1 MFEEIKKEIPFGKH
15 VLKLE
20 TGKFARQASGAVVA
34 TMGGTVVLCT
44 VVGEK
49 EPRPGT
55 DFFPLTV
62 HYIEKMYACGKIPG
76 GFNKRESKPNETEVL
91 TSRLIDRPIRP
102 MFPVG
107 YHNEVQVICTV
118 LSYDPEVT
126 PDVVAMIGASA
137 ALSISGVPLLEAIG
151 CARVGIINGEF
162 VLNPSLEDLK
172 ESDLDLIVAGTDS
185 SVLMVESTANEL
197 TEKQMLD
204 AVNFGHENFRPV
216 IKAINEMAAEVGN
229 EKWTAHVEEKIDLE
243 KAVEKLVKQDIIAA
257 YQMTAKAERR
267 PALDTAKKKVVEE
280 LVGEDKFEENEV
292 KSTFKEIESELVR
305 TMALDEHKRIDGRK
319 PTDIR
324 QIEAQVDLLP
334 RVHSSALFTRGETQA
349 LAVTTLGTKQDG
361 QMSDEISGLT
371 TQTFMLH
378 YNFPPYSVGEAGML
392 RAPGRREIGHGK
404 LAFRAIN
411 PLLPS
416 QEEFPYTIRVVSE
429 VTESNGSSSM
439 ATVCGTSMSLMA
451 AGVPIAR
458 PVAGIAMGLIKEDDK
473 FVILSDIMGDED
485 HLGDMDFKV
494 AGTEQ
499 GITALQMD
507 IKINGITSEIMS
519 KALDQAKDGRIH
531 ILGQMA
537 KAISESR
544 PEVSP
549 MAPRME
555 KLTIDK
561 DKIRDLI
568 GPGGKNIKEIC
579 EVTGA
584 KIDIDDDGTVVIA
597 SADSEAMQQAIEMVK
612 ASTFIPEV
620 GQKLTGKVVR
630 SVNFGKFIALMNGKL
645 EGLVRNS
652 ELGEMELADGDE
664 ITVRIM
670 EIDRSGRIN
679 LTTKLEGPIEVPVR
693 ERRERDGGNRRD
705 NNRRGDRGG
714 ERSER
719 GNRDGNRDNNRER
732 SQANNRK
739 NEEPEQQSE
748 SEERKKKRRFF

>member
-20 TGKFARQASGAVVA
+20 TGKVARQASGAVVA
-34 TMGGTVVLCT
+34 TMGDTVVLCT

-162 VLNPSLEDLK
+162 VLNPSLEELK

-267 PALDTAKKKVVEE
+267 PALDAAKKKVVEE
-280 LVGEDKFEENEV
+280 LVGEEKFEENEV

-349 LAVTTLGTKQDG
+349 IAVTTLGTKQDG

-458 PVAGIAMGLIKEDDK
+458 PVAGIAMGLIKEDEK

-531 ILGQMA
+531 ILGEMS

-612 ASTFIPEV
+612 ASTFIPEI

-630 SVNFGKFIALMNGKL
+630 SVNFGKFVALMNGKL

-693 ERRERDGGNRRD
+693 EKRERDGGNRRD

-714 ERSER
+714 ERNER

-732 SQANNRK
+732 NQANNRK
-739 NEEPEQQSE
+739 NEEPEQQAE

>member
-20 TGKFARQASGAVVA
+20 TGKVARQASGAVVA
-34 TMGGTVVLCT
+34 TMGDTVVLCT

-162 VLNPSLEDLK
+162 VLNPSLEELK

-197 TEKQMLD
+197 TEEQMLD

-267 PALDTAKKKVVEE
+267 PALDAAKKKVVEE
-280 LVGEDKFEENEV
+280 LVGEEKFEENEV

-349 LAVTTLGTKQDG
+349 IAVTTLGTKQDG

-458 PVAGIAMGLIKEDDK
+458 PVAGIAMGLIKEDEK

-531 ILGQMA
+531 ILGEMS

-612 ASTFIPEV
+612 ASTFIPEI

-630 SVNFGKFIALMNGKL
+630 SVNFGKFVALMNGKL

-714 ERSER
+714 ER
-719 GNRDGNRDNNRER
+719 GNRDNNRENRDGNRERGQSNHKR
-732 SQANNRK
+732 SAEAESQ
-739 NEEPEQQSE
+739 PEA
-748 SEERKKKRRFF
+748 EERKKKRRFF

>member
-1 MFEEIKKEIPFGKH
+1 MFKEIKKEIPFGKH

-20 TGKFARQASGAVVA
+20 TGKVARQASGAVVA
-34 TMGGTVVLCT
+34 TMGDTVVLCT

-162 VLNPSLEDLK
+162 VLNPSLEELK

-197 TEKQMLD
+197 TEEQMLD

-243 KAVEKLVKQDIIAA
+243 KAVEKLVKQDIITA

-267 PALDTAKKKVVEE
+267 PALDAAKKKVVEE
-280 LVGEDKFEENEV
+280 LVGEEKFEENEV

-349 LAVTTLGTKQDG
+349 IAVTTLGTKQDG

-458 PVAGIAMGLIKEDDK
+458 PVAGIAMGLIKEDEK

-531 ILGQMA
+531 ILGEMS

-612 ASTFIPEV
+612 ASTFIPEI

-630 SVNFGKFIALMNGKL
+630 SVNFGKFVALMNGKL

-714 ERSER
+714 ERNER

-739 NEEPEQQSE
+739 NEETEQQAE

>member
-20 TGKFARQASGAVVA
+20 TGKVARQASGSVVA
-34 TMGGTVVLCT
+34 TMGDTVVLCT

-162 VLNPSLEDLK
+162 VLNPSLEELK

-267 PALDTAKKKVVEE
+267 PALDAAKKKVVEE
-280 LVGEDKFEENEV
+280 LVGEEKFEENEV

-349 LAVTTLGTKQDG
+349 IAVTTLGTKQDG

-531 ILGQMA
+531 ILGEMS

-612 ASTFIPEV
+612 ASTFIPEI

-630 SVNFGKFIALMNGKL
+630 SVNFGKFVALMNGKL

-714 ERSER
+714 ER
-719 GNRDGNRDNNRER
+719 GNRDNNRENRDGNRERGQSNHKR
-732 SQANNRK
+732 SAEAESQ
-739 NEEPEQQSE
+739 PEA
-748 SEERKKKRRFF
+748 EERKKKRRFF